1 MPSSCEPRARVV
13 LRPGPINFIDLH
25 PRVAT
30 ELPHGVNASF
40 DWIFQWRES
49 LRGGVYSVPGFL
61 LILSGK
67 SNGRFVGHRPGS
79 EVRWQANRHLWFQ
92 ADYGI
97 FLRRQVCERKSVR
110 PQPRLLGSL
119 DRIQVLGS
127 TFCKSASEQACVCTR
142 CSES

>member
-61 LILSGK
+61 LIPSGK
-67 SNGRFVGHRPGS
+67 SNGPSSGTVRVRRCGGRRIVTCGFKLITEFFYAGRFVKESQSGRNLDY
-79 EVRWQANRHLWFQ
+79 WALWTGYKF
-92 ADYGI
+92 
-97 FLRRQVCERKSVR
+97 
-110 PQPRLLGSL
+110 
-119 DRIQVLGS
+119 
-127 TFCKSASEQACVCTR
+127 
-142 CSES
+142 

>member
-61 LILSGK
+61 LIPAGK
-67 SNGRFVGHRPGS
+67 SSR
-79 EVRWQANRHLWFQ
+79 A
-92 ADYGI
+92 
-97 FLRRQVCERKSVR
+97 LRRAPSGFGGTVA
-110 PQPRLLGSL
+110 G
-119 DRIQVLGS
+119 
-127 TFCKSASEQACVCTR
+127 
-142 CSES
+142 ESSPVVSS